1 MKDYKITR
9 YATIQRYK
17 YTAIFRVWK
26 AFTENQTILSKM
38 LRPVRSG
45 VIKSKQNPMR
55 PMYTSFV
62 VLHHSED
69 LRKRNKLKNKVKN
82 CSRVISQK
90 VRYYLQQSCCT
101 VPYPFF
107 LSMLHEILLVPR
119 ICPRSLMACVPTVH
133 DRRNKIAQMLERTV
147 IMGHAKFLWKK
158 EKHRAKENKVKWN
171 KINESSKNDD
181 DEEERT
187 STFLVYI
194 QVEHSI
200 DRAVSEEW
208 EKVKRIKLK
217 GKKDAVHFLSKLD
230 SSVVSIESSQKNKEN
245 KNNC

>member
-1 MKDYKITR
+1 
-9 YATIQRYK
+9 
-17 YTAIFRVWK
+17 
-26 AFTENQTILSKM
+26 M

-55 PMYTSFV
+55 PMYTWLV
-62 VLHHSED
+62 VLHRSRD
-69 LRKRNKLKNKVKN
+69 LRKSKKYKVKN
-82 CSRVISQK
+82 CSRIISQR
-90 VRYYLQQSCCT
+90 VRYYSQRSCCT

-107 LSMLHEILLVPR
+107 LSLFHEILLVPR
-119 ICPRSLMACVPTVH
+119 ICPRSSMACVPTVH

-171 KINESSKNDD
+171 EINESSKNDD

-194 QVEHSI
+194 RVERSI
-200 DRAVSEEW
+200 
-208 EKVKRIKLK
+208 
-217 GKKDAVHFLSKLD
+217 
-230 SSVVSIESSQKNKEN
+230 VSIESFQRDKEE
-245 KNNC
+245 